1 MQLKDLKRTMR
12 QLVTLEPT
20 SDPVISCYINLERGA
35 TAFRDPMDDRI
46 RDLRRTLSGRPRAS
60 FEGALGQ
67 IESFLATTILPD
79 ARGAA
84 IFARGGESTFFV
96 PLQFRVPLPDWF
108 AVHST
113 PNVYHLV
120 ELKDTYHR
128 YVVVLVTR
136 AEARILE
143 INLGAVT
150 EQVWREAQDPAERI
164 GDRMTREHY
173 RHRRAA
179 QTEQFLREKVKV
191 VDRLISQGGHTH
203 LILAG
208 DPEMTQHL
216 RSVLPKHLE
225 AKVADTI
232 ATPRDSKEAD
242 VVLASIAAFVEHEE
256 KESRA
261 VVDRL
266 CRELET
272 GGLTITGEEKVL
284 KALAWEQVDVLVL
297 AKDYRPSAGWACP
310 NCGVV
315 VARTSAPKAC
325 ADCGGSEVRA
335 TNLREEMARVAERN
349 GCLVEVVAQSE
360 QLMKLGGVGALLRY
374 RTL

>member
-1 MQLKDLKRTMR
+1 VQLKDLKRTMR

-79 ARGAA
+79 ACGAA
-84 IFARGGESTFFV
+84 IFARGGESPFFV

-136 AEARILE
+136 DEARILE
-143 INLGAVT
+143 VNLGAVT
-150 EQVWREAQDPAERI
+150 EQAWRETKDPVERI

-179 QTEQFLREKVKV
+179 QTEQFLREKVKI
-191 VDRLISQGGHTH
+191 VDRLVSQGGHTH
-203 LILAG
+203 LMLAG
-208 DPEMTQHL
+208 DPERVQRL

-232 ATPRDSKEAD
+232 ATPPDSKEAD
-242 VVLASIAAFVEHEE
+242 VVLASIAAFVEYEE

-266 CRELET
+266 CREIET
-272 GGLTITGEEKVL
+272 GGLAITGEEKVL
-284 KALAWEQVDVLVL
+284 KTLAWGQVDVLIL
-297 AKDYRPSAGWACP
+297 AKDYRPSAGWACSS
-310 NCGVV
+310 CGGV

-325 ADCGGSEVRA
+325 AECGGSEVRA